1 MLSECLNKK
10 TKTKKKNNNK
20 PTKAGRPLEI
30 LNVAKKQNNRK
41 MDSFKQP
48 NTRVQNFY

>member
-20 PTKAGRPLEI
+20 PIKAGRPLEI
-30 LNVAKKQNNRK
+30 LNAANRQSKRK
-41 MDSFKQP
+41 MVSF
-48 NTRVQNFY
+48 